1 MKKLK
6 INFYSGLLA
15 ILPIV
20 LTISI
25 FNWIFQIFLKI
36 LQNSFLTKIIKVIIL
51 EFVNEQ
57 DLAFYT
63 NILVN
68 IISFI
73 VVIISLVLIG
83 IAMRVFIFKK
93 IGSCINK
100 LIIKIPLVS
109 QIYSTISQIISL
121 FSSDREKAYQKVV
134 LIEYPRKGVYSMG
147 FLTSGDNYLVQEE
160 TKEEMC
166 NIFIPTSP
174 NPTSGMFVIVR
185 KSEVKELD
193 IKIDDAI
200 KLIISGGVI
209 LPPKKED

>member
-6 INFYSGLLA
+6 ISFYSGLLA

-25 FNWIFQIFLKI
+25 FNWIFQIFLRI
-36 LQNSFLTKIIKVIIL
+36 LQNSFLTKIIKGLIL
-51 EFVNEQ
+51 KFAKEQ
-57 DLAFYT
+57 DLVFYT

-73 VVIISLVLIG
+73 VVVVSLILIG
-83 IAMRVFIFKK
+83 TAMRIFLFKR
-93 IGSCINK
+93 IGSYINS

-134 LIEYPRKGVYSMG
+134 MIEYPRKGIYSIG
-147 FLTSGDNYLVQEE
+147 FMTSTENYLVEKE

-185 KSEVKELD
+185 KNEVKVLD